1 MSETVI
7 KAEHLYKEY
16 KLGVISHGTLYRDMQ
31 SWWAKVRGKEDPNS
45 LISSHHGQG
54 AEKDSFLALNDISF
68 EIKEGD
74 RVGIIG
80 KNGAG
85 KSTLLKILSRITS
98 PTKGTITI
106 KGKVGSLLEVGTG
119 FHMELTGRENIYLN
133 GSILGMNRHE
143 ISRKLDEIVDFA
155 GIEKHLD
162 TPVKR
167 YSSGMMVRL
176 GFAVAAHLDTD
187 ILIADEVL
195 AVGDAEFQK
204 KALDKMGDLS
214 TGEGRTVLFVSH
226 NMAAVKKLCTNGIFL
241 ERGKIN
247 FCGGIDNCIAEYNSS
262 TLPSIPTNLKPERY
276 YDTDETKPFQI
287 EKIEILDKDEKQRHV
302 YETQYEIKIRIHCV
316 SRNPIPNMYGCFVLK
331 KNNDQILIRCDN
343 REDGTDIFNNLA
355 KNKYIIEL
363 IIPAGLLSYGKYLLS
378 LYFGSGSI
386 DGFYIEFLED
396 TLEFKI
402 IDSLTL
408 RGNQRD
414 ALTSLVLNWNI
425 SQSIPL

>member
-1 MSETVI
+1 MNETAI
-7 KAEHLYKEY
+7 KVENLYKEY
-16 KLGVISHGTLYRDMQ
+16 KLGVISHGTLYRDIQ
-31 SWWAKVRGKEDPNS
+31 SWWAKIRGKEDPNS
-45 LISSHHGQG
+45 LISSHHGQE
-54 AEKDSFLALNDISF
+54 AEKDSFLALNDVSF

-98 PTKGTITI
+98 PSKGNITI
-106 KGKVGSLLEVGTG
+106 HGRVGSLLEVGTG
-119 FHMELTGRENIYLN
+119 FHTELTGRENIFLN

-226 NMAAVKKLCTNGIFL
+226 NMGAVRKLCNQGIVL
-241 ERGKIN
+241 EKGRIN
-247 FCGGIDNCIAEYNSS
+247 FCGGIDDCITEYNKSNTS
-262 TLPSIPTNLKPERY
+262 PIPVKINSQRFYEI
-276 YDTDETKPFQI
+276 DGTKSFQL
-287 EKIEILDKDEKQRHV
+287 EKIEILDKDGLQRSV
-302 YETQYEIKIRIHCV
+302 YEAQEGIKIRFLCT
-316 SRNPIPNMYGCFVLK
+316 SRKPIPQLYGCFFIKRENGEEL
-331 KNNDQILIRCDN
+331 LLCDSI
-343 REDGTDIFNNLA
+343 EDGHDIFNNMPIG
-355 KNKYIIEL
+355 KYIVEL
-363 IIPAGLLSYGKYLLS
+363 NIMKGLLSNGEYTINLGFASVFLPEFSLEQYLNILK
-378 LYFGSGSI
+378 FKVVDSI
-386 DGFYIEFLED
+386 
-396 TLEFKI
+396 TK
-402 IDSLTL
+402 
-408 RGNQRD
+408 RGNSR
-414 ALTSLVLNWNI
+414 N
-425 SQSIPL
+425 SILSTILDWEILKEIK

>member
-1 MSETVI
+1 MSETAI
-7 KAEHLYKEY
+7 KVENLYKEY

-45 LISSHHGQG
+45 LISLHHGQE

-106 KGKVGSLLEVGTG
+106 RGKVGSLLEVGTG
-119 FHMELTGRENIYLN
+119 FHMELTGRENIFLN

-143 ISRKLDEIVDFA
+143 ISRKLDEIVAFA

-226 NMAAVKKLCTNGIFL
+226 NMGAVKSLCNKGIVL
-241 ERGKIN
+241 ERGKIRKISDDIVKLISDYSNN
-247 FCGGIDNCIAEYNSS
+247 FNQNTYSHTWNNNGEFYNEYF
-262 TLPSIPTNLKPERY
+262 TPIKL
-276 YDTDETKPFQI
+276 QI
-287 EKIEILDKDEKQRHV
+287 EE
-302 YETQYEIKIRIHCV
+302 
-316 SRNPIPNMYGCFVLK
+316 
-331 KNNDQILIRCDN
+331 
-343 REDGTDIFNNLA
+343 EDGNEVYNDISA
-355 KNKYIIEL
+355 MKKYRI
-363 IIPAGLLSYGKYLLS
+363 K
-378 LYFGSGSI
+378 
-386 DGFYIEFLED
+386 
-396 TLEFKI
+396 LEFKI
-402 IDSLTL
+402 EKLISYMDFYFLIFEKNGYKLFVAHPYEHKKDWKPNIGENTIYFTIPENILNIGEYTVTLGATVKNTEYIIDPYTYTVSITF
-408 RGNQRD
+408 NVTEKKYPYITD
-414 ALTSLVLNWNI
+414 AIISPYLNW
-425 SQSIPL
+425 SFE